1 MKVICTQE
9 NLKTGLLIIGKVL
22 SSTNTLP
29 ILNNILMKAEHGVLK
44 IYSTNL
50 ELAISTQVR
59 CKTEE
64 EGGITVV
71 GKTLSDLIN
80 NLPNQNTTI
89 QTNGQELGIEVGN
102 YHTSIKTMPAEDF
115 PLIPVVTD
123 GQNLSIE
130 AQELKTA
137 LDQVSFAASNNQ
149 TQPEISGVLFV
160 INAGVLRVV
169 ATDRYRLAE
178 KKIKLTNY
186 SGGDLEVIV
195 PQKTIVEISR
205 IIGQQKGSADI
216 IFTPTQTM
224 FSFNNTEVVSR
235 LADGQ
240 YPDYQQ
246 IIPNNFLISA
256 VVEKQLLASALKTT
270 SVFSRTTNSVNLK
283 FLSGPQQLVLTAE
296 SSDLGKSVVDLPC
309 KIEGGDGEVILNHH
323 YLLDCL
329 FGMDS
334 TEVMLKIIDDSS
346 PSLVVPVQK
355 DDYLYLVMPI
365 KI

>member
-9 NLKTGLLIIGKVL
+9 NLKTGLSIIGKVL

-71 GKTLSDLIN
+71 GKTLADLVN
-80 NLPNQNTTI
+80 NLPNQNATI
-89 QTNGQELGIEVGN
+89 QTNGLELGVEVEN
-102 YHTSIKTMPAEDF
+102 YHTSIKTMPAEEF

-123 GQNLSIE
+123 GQTMSIE
-130 AQELKTA
+130 AQELKNA
-137 LDQVSFAASNNQ
+137 LDQVSFAASSNQ

-160 INAGVLRVV
+160 VTAGVLRVV

-178 KKIKLTNY
+178 KKIKLSNY
-186 SGGDLEVIV
+186 SGGDIEAIV
-195 PQKTIVEISR
+195 PQKTVVEISR
-205 IIGQQKGSADI
+205 IIGPQKGMVEVV
-216 IFTPTQTM
+216 FTATQTM

-235 LADGQ
+235 LVDGQ

-246 IIPNNFLISA
+246 IIPANFLISA
-256 VVEKQLLASALKTT
+256 VVEKQLLAGALKTT
-270 SVFSRTTNSVNLK
+270 SVFSRTSNSVNLK
-283 FLSGPQQLVLTAE
+283 FLNGPQQLVLTAE
-296 SSDLGKSVVDLPC
+296 SSDLGKSMVELPC
-309 KIEGGDGEVILNHH
+309 KIDGGDGEVILNHH

-329 FGMDS
+329 SGIDS
-334 TEVMLKIIDDSS
+334 AGVVLKIIDDSS
-346 PSLVVPVQK
+346 PSLVVPVEK

>member
-9 NLKTGLLIIGKVL
+9 NLKSGLSIIGKVL

-44 IYSTNL
+44 ISSTNL

-71 GKTLSDLIN
+71 GKTFADLVN
-80 NLPNQNTTI
+80 NLPNQNATI
-89 QTNGQELGIEVGN
+89 QTNGADLGVEVGN
-102 YHTSIKTMPAEDF
+102 YHTSVKTMPSEDF

-123 GQNLSIE
+123 GQLITIE
-130 AQELKTA
+130 AQELKSA
-137 LDQVSFAASNNQ
+137 MDQVSFAASNNQ

-160 INAGVLRVV
+160 VSGGELRVV

-178 KKIKLTNY
+178 KKIKLNGY

-195 PQKTIVEISR
+195 PQKTILEISR
-205 IIGQQKGSADI
+205 IIGPQKGLVEI
-216 IFTPTQTM
+216 VFTPTQTM

-235 LADGQ
+235 LVDGQ

-246 IIPNNFLISA
+246 IIPTNFLISA
-256 VVEKQLLASALKTT
+256 EVEKQLLAGGLKTT
-270 SVFSRTTNSVNLK
+270 SVFSRSSNSVNLK
-283 FLSGPQQLVLTAE
+283 FSSALQQLILTAE
-296 SSDLGKSVVDLPC
+296 SSDLGKSVVELPC

-323 YLLDCL
+323 YLMDCL
-329 FGMDS
+329 SGIDS
-334 TEVMLKIIDDSS
+334 AGVVLKIIDDNS
-346 PSLVVPVQK
+346 PSLVVPA
-355 DDYLYLVMPI
+355 DRSDYLYLVMPI